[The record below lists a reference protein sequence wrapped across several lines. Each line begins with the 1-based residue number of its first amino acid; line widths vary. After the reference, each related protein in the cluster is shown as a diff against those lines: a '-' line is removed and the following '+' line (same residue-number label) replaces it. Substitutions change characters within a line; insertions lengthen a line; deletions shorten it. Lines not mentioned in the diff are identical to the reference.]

1 MTVQLTVKGL
11 GESLETV
18 KESAA
23 VHSKQAVGVVVG
35 KTYSSENNA
44 LEALV
49 IGNSEIVNENW

>member
-1 MTVQLTVKGL
+1 MTVQLIVKGL
-11 GESLETV
+11 GVSLETV

-23 VHSKQAVGVVVG
+23 VHSNQAVGVAVG

-44 LEALV
+44 PEALV